1 MLSHP
6 NVVKILDVVETNN
19 HLNIIMEYLD
29 GISLNNYLK
38 SQPNHRAPENHCKAI
53 IRALTEALD
62 YLHQRQISHRD
73 IKL

>member
-1 MLSHP
+1 
-6 NVVKILDVVETNN
+6 
-19 HLNIIMEYLD
+19 MEYLD